1 MLNLNN
7 DSKSFKIGG
16 ALSVISVD
24 SSRPALD
31 TADKNMIL
39 NNVDNIVTTIKA
51 DAIEYMKKLQ
61 ADGQQ
66 YDIVICDPPKLAP
79 TRSSL
84 DKAKNK

>member
-1 MLNLNN
+1 MPNYLKYF
-7 DSKSFKIGG
+7 SSGG

-31 TADKNMIL
+31 TADKNMVL
-39 NNVDNIVTTIKA
+39 NNVDKIVTTIKA

-61 ADGQQ
+61 SDGEQ

-79 TRSSL
+79 TRTSL